1 MKNIR
6 TFRRFLSEG
15 KKENFPDIKKM
26 EIDGFTVY
34 LGKDAKSNDY
44 LTFNVAEDSDLW
56 MHAKGIP
63 GSHVVVSVKDKL
75 PTEATI
81 RKAAEIA
88 KKNSKGKDAEN
99 VQLVYCQRRFVKKEP
114 GMKDGEVGVDYVN
127 AHYINI

>member
-15 KKENFPDIKKM
+15 KKEKFTDIKKM

-34 LGKDAKSNDY
+34 LDKDAKSNDY
-44 LTFNVAEDSDLW
+44 LTFNVAGDSDLW

-63 GSHVVVSVKDKL
+63 GSHVVISVKDKI

-81 RKAAEIA
+81 RKAAEIT

-114 GMKDGEVGVDYVN
+114 GMKDGEVSVDYEN
-127 AHYINI
+127 ARYINI

>member
-15 KKENFPDIKKM
+15 KKEKFPDIKKM

-44 LTFNVAEDSDLW
+44 LTFNVAGDSDLW
-56 MHAKGIP
+56 MHAKGIH
-63 GSHVVVSVKDKL
+63 GSHVVISVKDKL

-88 KKNSKGKDAEN
+88 KKNSKGKDTEN

-114 GMKDGEVGVDYVN
+114 DMKDGEVAVDYVN